1 MEERKKKI
9 SILFFCSVKVS
20 NNRIESI
27 NLTIDRKNEEVLIV
41 FIETLNILNRTF
53 SKLSLT
59 RISYFINA
67 ITIKNTQEFYF
78 IPIFFVRVKTYL
90 HKQYLFLSS
99 YRRQMAEGKR
109 NQRARHFFLEFIW
122 HID

>member
-1 MEERKKKI
+1 M
-9 SILFFCSVKVS
+9 KVS

-78 IPIFFVRVKTYL
+78 IPIFFVRVKIYL